1 MNKASENY
9 HQNHDGDEL
18 ISVVDTIKRKIF
30 QGMEE
35 QFHLNST
42 ISPDAVMDEHK
53 INKDENS
60 SRLTLKNGE
69 EK

>member
-1 MNKASENY
+1 MA
-9 HQNHDGDEL
+9 
-18 ISVVDTIKRKIF
+18 
-30 QGMEE
+30 E
-35 QFHLNST
+35 QFHSNST